1 MKKILLIIFSIFL
14 SIGIYSQQY
23 KTYTYSTTFTLTASS
38 NDTIN
43 VWALLDRDFIIGAP
57 YSISFEYTLTTS
69 DVKIGLLAG
78 NNPWSY
84 GYESMDG
91 VNTMLTLD
99 NTAYKDNFNVDRK
112 VDNFSSGDPFLFRR
126 MGFQVITNTEVT
138 GTILVTFVQRLYY

>member
-1 MKKILLIIFSIFL
+1 MKKILLIIFSLFL
-14 SIGIYSQQY
+14 FVVSYSQQY
-23 KTYTYSTTFTLTASS
+23 KTYTYTTTFSFTASTG
-38 NDTIN
+38 DTIN
-43 VWALLDRDFIIGAP
+43 VWALLDRDFTIGVP

-99 NTAYKDNFNVDRK
+99 NTGYKDNLGVTRK
-112 VDNFSSGDPFLFRR
+112 VDNFSNGDPFLFRR
-126 MGFQVITNTEVT
+126 MGFQAITNTPVT